1 MWPTQALLRRKW
13 RTMELRD
20 FDKPA
25 KEELTSIFLKNRGRN
40 LSTSQLLKVVEAPQ
54 TVTLR
59 VRQKPSVV

>member
-1 MWPTQALLRRKW
+1 
-13 RTMELRD
+13 MELRD